1 MECWYHHSL
10 LVKGLGSRE
19 HIAYVPIK
27 GVNDDVS
34 PNLIYGWPLKRYY
47 PYGLTVNFILKRRLL
62 KKKVGLGAYKL
73 RSPSNPNNTGITST
87 IYNLYIAIC

>member
-47 PYGLTVNFILKRRLL
+47 PYGLTGVF
-62 KKKVGLGAYKL
+62 
-73 RSPSNPNNTGITST
+73 
-87 IYNLYIAIC
+87 